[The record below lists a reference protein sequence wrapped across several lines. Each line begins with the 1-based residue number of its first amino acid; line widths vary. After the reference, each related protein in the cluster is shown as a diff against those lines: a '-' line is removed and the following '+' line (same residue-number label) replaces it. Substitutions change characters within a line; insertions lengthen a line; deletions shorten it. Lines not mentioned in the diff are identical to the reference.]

1 MKKCQIF
8 QPLKRCAAFDIYH
21 CKLNI
26 LGVLTC
32 GKKVKRKKPTTTI
45 KQLLYSFIVT
55 YDTYINLP
63 QVSIDHTDEVEET
76 SIMTHGENNN
86 SIFRTVMIDI

>member
-1 MKKCQIF
+1 M
-8 QPLKRCAAFDIYH
+8 
-21 CKLNI
+21 
-26 LGVLTC
+26 
-32 GKKVKRKKPTTTI
+32 

-86 SIFRTVMIDI
+86 SIFRMVMIDI